1 MVGDFLGMK
10 AERSDLEDENLGLMR
25 GKFVTFL
32 AREST
37 VSLPCNPLWLGIEM
51 KIMSCARE
59 ASEIWTRETM

>member
-1 MVGDFLGMK
+1 VIFWWMK

-37 VSLPCNPLWLGIEM
+37 VSLPCFPLWLGIQIEI
-51 KIMSCARE
+51 KSCARE
-59 ASEIWTRETM
+59 ASEIWMRETMR